1 MFSIT
6 RVGSTHCTAR
16 RTERTDQNEKHPAR
30 NNRFEVAWRFCALF
44 SGCGMLALAG
54 CGSLPR
60 NPVPVE
66 QIYRAEV
73 VDLPQVRAWGGE
85 FSEHFQRDLVQSI
98 YDEKGL
104 DYVEHDDG
112 SRGYIALAISGGG
125 ANGAFSAGFLN
136 GWTEAGDRPVF
147 KLVTGI
153 SAGSLV
159 APFAFL
165 GPEYDAQLK
174 DAFTTI
180 SDRDVFKTDVGR
192 GDALTDTAPLFEVI
206 SRYVDES
213 FLKAVAAAHAEGRRL
228 YIGTTNLD
236 AQRLV
241 VWNMGAIA
249 SQGTPEA
256 LDLFR
261 KVMLASSSIPVV
273 FPPVLVDVE
282 VDGRRY
288 DEMHADGGVITQVFF
303 YGFTLDLD
311 SAVREVQPEVK
322 RSKGRIYILRNGSLR
337 AEPVITERKLLDIT
351 NRTLDT
357 MVRAMS
363 WGDLYRVYTIT
374 QNRGIDF
381 NYAAIPDDFGWQG
394 EETFDKAEMNRLYQA
409 GYELARNGYEWR
421 KVPPGL
427 D

>member
-1 MFSIT
+1 M
-6 RVGSTHCTAR
+6 V
-16 RTERTDQNEKHPAR
+16 
-30 NNRFEVAWRFCALF
+30 
-44 SGCGMLALAG
+44 ALAG

-60 NPVPVE
+60 QPVPVE
-66 QIYRAEV
+66 QIYGAEV
-73 VDLPQVRAWGGE
+73 VDMPQVRAWGGGV
-85 FSEHFQRDLVQSI
+85 SDHFQRDLVQSI

-104 DYVEHDDG
+104 DYVEHDNG

-136 GWTEAGDRPVF
+136 GWSRAGDRPVF

-153 SAGSLV
+153 SAGSLA

-165 GPEYDAQLK
+165 GPEYDSQLK

-180 SDRDVFKTDVGR
+180 SDRDVFRTDVGR
-192 GDALTDTAPLFEVI
+192 RDALTDTAPLLEVI

-213 FLKAVAAAHAEGRRL
+213 FLKAVAAAHADGRRL

-249 SQGTPEA
+249 SHGTPQA
-256 LDLFR
+256 LNLFR
-261 KVMLASSSIPVV
+261 KVMLASSSIPVM
-273 FPPVLVDVE
+273 FPPVLIDVE
-282 VDGRRY
+282 VDDVRY
-288 DEMHADGGVITQVFF
+288 EEMHVDGGVMTQVFF

-311 SAVREVQPEVK
+311 SAVREVEPEIK

-351 NRTLDT
+351 NRTMDN

-374 QNRGIDF
+374 RDRGIDF
-381 NYAAIPDDFGWQG
+381 NYAAIPDDFEWQG
-394 EETFDKAEMNRLYQA
+394 EETFDKAEMNRLFEIAYQ
-409 GYELARNGYEWR
+409 LARDGYEWR
-421 KVPPGL
+421 KSPPGL
-427 D
+427 E

>member
-1 MFSIT
+1 MIMQTFRCLLI
-6 RVGSTHCTAR
+6 
-16 RTERTDQNEKHPAR
+16 
-30 NNRFEVAWRFCALF
+30 
-44 SGCGMLALAG
+44 GCCLLIVSA

-66 QIYRAEV
+66 KIYGAEV
-73 VDLPQVRAWGGE
+73 VDMPQVRAWGGAL
-85 FSEHFQRDLVQSI
+85 SEHLQRDLVQSI

-125 ANGAFSAGFLN
+125 AKGAFSAGFLN
-136 GWTEAGDRPVF
+136 GWSRTGDRPVF

-165 GPEYDAQLK
+165 GPEYDPQLK

-180 SDRDVFKTDVGR
+180 SDREVFKTDVGR
-192 GDALTDTAPLFEVI
+192 RDALTDTAPLFEVI

-213 FLKAVAAAHAEGRRL
+213 FLKAVAAAHADGRRL

-249 SQGTPEA
+249 SHGGPEA

-261 KVMLASSSIPVV
+261 KVMLASSSIPLV
-273 FPPVLVDVE
+273 FPPVMIDVE
-282 VDGRRY
+282 VDDSRY
-288 DEMHADGGVITQVFF
+288 DEMHVDGGVMTQVFF
-303 YGFTLDLD
+303 YGFTLDLI
-311 SAVREVQPEVK
+311 SAVREVKPEI
-322 RSKGRIYILRNGSLR
+322 RRNRGRIYILRNGSLGVR
-337 AEPVITERKLLDIT
+337 PSITERKLLDIT
-351 NRTLDT
+351 NRTLDN

-374 QNRGIDF
+374 RDRGIDF
-381 NYAAIPDDFGWQG
+381 NYAAIPDDFDWQG
-394 EETFDKAEMNRLYQA
+394 KETFDKAEMNRLYQV
-409 GYELARNGYEWR
+409 GYELARNGYDWR

-427 D
+427 E